1 MPNLASVETVDTV
14 STDGTCIYNPAPIGG
29 TPVPTTVMVSG
40 PEGPEVLKIISG
52 APVPYA
58 CADVVGVKI
67 NPLSPLPCQP
77 GTRILRPTVNTTV
90 FINGQ
95 LPAVTGDEAQ
105 LIIGGTPRPLT
116 GPFQHPTIVIGSN
129 LEK

>member
-1 MPNLASVETVDTV
+1 MPNLASVETVDTP
-14 STDGTCIYNPAPIGG
+14 STDGTCTYSAAPIGG
-29 TPVPTTVMVSG
+29 SPVPTTVMVG
-40 PEGPEVLKIISG
+40 GEPLKMIAG

-58 CADVVGVKI
+58 CTDVVGVKI

-77 GTRILRPTVNTTV
+77 GTRILRPNVNKTV

-105 LIIGGTPRPLT
+105 LIIGGSPRPLT

-129 LEK
+129 LAK

>member
-1 MPNLASVETVDTV
+1 MPNIAGPETVDTP
-14 STDGTCIYNPAPIGG
+14 SSDGTCIYAAAPIGG
-29 TPVPTTVMVSG
+29 TAVPTTVMVG
-40 PEGPEVLKIISG
+40 VTPLVIIAG

-58 CADVVGVKI
+58 CADVAGVKI

-77 GTRILRPTVNTTV
+77 GTRIIRPAVNTTV

-105 LIIGGTPRPLT
+105 LVIGGTPRPLT
-116 GPFQHPTIVIGSN
+116 GPFQYPRIIIGSKLAN
-129 LEK
+129 